1 VSRPAPAAGIPSPVP
16 PAAATAGSSPAG
28 GDAAVWVGAAGAA
41 GLLGLA
47 ALVLAPPI
55 SRLLFPPVDVHFFP
69 IWQGLVHPKP
79 VEETRYLMVVAGT
92 IAAGIGHARVGPG
105 RAAVG
110 GSRGL
115 GLAAGAVK
123 LGVAA
128 LAIWCFR
135 RYEVADARVGVGHFR
150 VLDLAAGALVAILVG
165 AVVWRRPSL
174 VAERGNRGDRGAG
187 NWVWPGLAVLVTGC
201 WLLPAVFRDES
212 IGHALFVMWWHLQFV
227 YGDFL
232 ATVGGR
238 TPLVDYN
245 AEYGSLLPLALAGPL
260 RVLGPSV
267 GSFTVL
273 MTILTLGALMAVE
286 RALALISRSER
297 VALAAYLPFLATS
310 LFTDYRGPGE
320 RFYFANY
327 YGVFPLRYLGPYL
340 LLWLC
345 VRHLRGLRPRHPG
358 WIFVVGGLATLN
370 DVEFG
375 LPALAAAVLAVAAGA
390 PRAEPARRWLVPLAR
405 AVGLGVGGAV
415 VGVVVVLWLRTGR
428 LIELGRLTRYAQLFG
443 RAGFGEVS
451 TPTVGLHLVMYAT
464 FAATMTLAGVRHRR
478 EAPDRAVTGALAF
491 AGVFGLG
498 AGSYYMG
505 GSNPSQLIGVFSAW
519 ALGASLLAVLGV
531 RAIAARRLDPTVR
544 TPVFGVAAGLVMFG
558 LMATGLTQIP
568 APWTQVERIGT
579 RSKAQPYDRT
589 AATAFVRRTAGP
601 GERVV
606 VLEGLGPVIANRAGV
621 VNVSPYSEVWAV
633 WSREQ
638 LAEIVGALRRA
649 HGTRFYLGRAGA
661 DPGIAAALGA
671 AGFARV
677 AYDAPSELTEFRL
690 AGT

>member
-1 VSRPAPAAGIPSPVP
+1 
-16 PAAATAGSSPAG
+16 
-28 GDAAVWVGAAGAA
+28 
-41 GLLGLA
+41 
-47 ALVLAPPI
+47 
-55 SRLLFPPVDVHFFP
+55 
-69 IWQGLVHPKP
+69 
-79 VEETRYLMVVAGT
+79 MVVAGT
-92 IAAGIGHARVGPG
+92 IAAGIGLARVGGVRAAGDRTAGG
-105 RAAVG
+105 RIEAAVG

-115 GLAAGAVK
+115 GLAAAAVK

-150 VLDLAAGALVAILVG
+150 VIDLAAGALVAVLVG

-201 WLLPAVFRDES
+201 WLLPAVFRDEN

-273 MTILTLGALMAVE
+273 MTLLTLGALMAVE

-297 VALAAYLPFLATS
+297 VGLAAYLPFLATS

-345 VRHLRGLRPRHPG
+345 VRHLRGLRPRHPA
-358 WIFVVGGLATLN
+358 WVFVVGGLATLN

-375 LPALAAAVLAVAAGA
+375 LPALAAAVLAVAAGT
-390 PRAEPARRWLVPLAR
+390 PRGEPARRWLAPLAR
-405 AVGLGVGGAV
+405 AVALGVGGALV
-415 VGVVVVLWLRTGR
+415 AGGVVLWLRTGR
-428 LIELGRLTRYAQLFG
+428 AIELGRLTRYAQLFG
-443 RAGFGEVS
+443 RAGFGEVA
-451 TPTVGLHLVMYAT
+451 TPTIGLHLVMYAT
-464 FAATMTLAGVRHRR
+464 FAGTLTMAAVRHRR
-478 EAPDRAVTGALAF
+478 DAPDRALTGALAF

-519 ALGASLLAVLGV
+519 ALAASLLALLGL
-531 RAIAARRLDPTVR
+531 RAIAARRLDPAGR
-544 TPVFGVAAGLVMFG
+544 TPVFGVAAVLVMFG
-558 LMATGLTQIP
+558 LMATALTQIP
-568 APWTQVERIGT
+568 GPWTQVERIGA

-589 AATAFVRRTAGP
+589 AASAFVRQTAGP

-606 VLEGLGPVIANRAGV
+606 VLEGLGPLIANEAGV

-633 WSREQ
+633 WSHEQ

-649 HGTRFYLGRAGA
+649 RGTRFYLGRAGA
-661 DPGIAAALGA
+661 DPGIAVALGA
-671 AGFARV
+671 AGFAKV
-677 AYDAPSELTEFRL
+677 AYDPSSELTEFRL
-690 AGT
+690 AGA